1 MEEKKRL
8 LWNGKPLSLLVKIT
22 LITFL
27 IHPKTVSASEV
38 ALKTTG
44 IPVPICFFLL
54 LNVLQFSVAT
64 VMILEV
70 KKKSVSKVWNTIHM
84 ANFASMFEPLV
95 LALILSKQYVVLAT
109 NILVSI
115 ALSYTAAV
123 FMVNVTI

>member
-1 MEEKKRL
+1 MEEKKRR

-27 IHPKTVSASEV
+27 IHPNTVSASEV

-70 KKKSVSKVWNTIHM
+70 KKNLSLKFGILYIW
-84 ANFASMFEPLV
+84 
-95 LALILSKQYVVLAT
+95 LILPVC
-109 NILVSI
+109 
-115 ALSYTAAV
+115 LSH
-123 FMVNVTI
+123 